1 MLGVIRGFDK
11 LVKKL
16 AECRK
21 QRDDFRTKY
30 LDLLAWKKPT
40 YDYAKE
46 LKELDDKIKKRKK
59 HLEAVD
65 RSIAEKNEEC
75 KNLKARKET
84 KEKLVNKE
92 KLVHKAHKAN
102 KVHKETKVTKVT
114 KVTKA
119 ILEKLVH
126 KVHKAHLIH
135 LIYHQLHLLV
145 HIMT

>member
-1 MLGVIRGFDK
+1 MEPIKYFKNTNDEIPFEHRMLGIIRGFDK

-21 QRDDFRTKY
+21 QRDDLRAKY

-40 YDYAKE
+40 YDYTKE

-84 KEKLVNKE
+84 LREEVRE
-92 KLVHKAHKAN
+92 
-102 KVHKETKVTKVT
+102 
-114 KVTKA
+114 
-119 ILEKLVH
+119 
-126 KVHKAHLIH
+126 
-135 LIYHQLHLLV
+135 LLNLRAGLRDE
-145 HIMT
+145 IGF

>member
-1 MLGVIRGFDK
+1 MEPIKYFENTNKEIPFEHRMLGVIRGFDK

-84 KEKLVNKE
+84 LREEVRGLLN
-92 KLVHKAHKAN
+92 LKAG
-102 KVHKETKVTKVT
+102 
-114 KVTKA
+114 
-119 ILEKLVH
+119 
-126 KVHKAHLIH
+126 LIDE
-135 LIYHQLHLLV
+135 IGFKKQ
-145 HIMT
+145 

>member
-1 MLGVIRGFDK
+1 MEPIKYFENTNDEIPFEHRMLGIIRGFDK

-21 QRDDFRTKY
+21 QRDDLRTKY

-40 YDYAKE
+40 YDYTKE

-75 KNLKARKET
+75 KNLKARKE
-84 KEKLVNKE
+84 KLREEVRELLN
-92 KLVHKAHKAN
+92 LKAGLKDEIGF
-102 KVHKETKVTKVT
+102 KK
-114 KVTKA
+114 
-119 ILEKLVH
+119 
-126 KVHKAHLIH
+126 
-135 LIYHQLHLLV
+135 Q
-145 HIMT
+145 